1 MEGPAQKREILFT
14 RRVAMKTGAV
24 FALAAGLLLLAGCGK
39 SNTNSMQ
46 NATPQQ
52 APAPNA
58 QNSNQTATPQQS
70 PAPTPSTSTAP
81 EATPGQ
87 APVQIPT
94 QEQAQAANP
103 VNAPPPEPPK
113 PFVVPAG
120 TSLPVILATSISS
133 YKNKA
138 GEDFSGNLAAPIL
151 VDGEEAAPKGA
162 KVTGTIVDAKKQG
175 KFKGEALLTIRVT
188 SITVR
193 GKQYPIATHT
203 WSDTQKG
210 KGKRTAA
217 ITGGGAAVGAL
228 IGGLAGG
235 GKGAGIGAAI
245 GGGGGLAASGGTG
258 GENVNLPAESKIN
271 FKLSKSMTIDR

>member
-1 MEGPAQKREILFT
+1 
-14 RRVAMKTGAV
+14 MKTGV
-24 FALAAGLLLLAGCGK
+24 VLALAAGLLLLAGCGK
-39 SNTNSMQ
+39 SNTSSMQ

-52 APAPNA
+52 ASAPNP

-70 PAPTPSTSTAP
+70 AAPTPSTSAAP

-103 VNAPPPEPPK
+103 ANAQAPAPPPEPPG

-133 YKNKA
+133 YKNKT
-138 GEDFSGNLAAPIL
+138 GEDFSGNLAAPI
-151 VDGEEAAPKGA
+151 VVNGEEAVPKGA

-175 KFKGEALLTIRVT
+175 KFKGEALLTIRMT

-193 GKQYPIATHT
+193 GKDYPIATHT
-203 WSDTQKG
+203 WSDTEKG

-271 FKLSKSMTIDR
+271 FKLSKSVTIDR